1 MVRSLSS
8 MAKEAEPTLFHHL
21 LARLAT
27 EGRLKRLYTQNVDEI
42 DTSLPPLATEVPLGM
57 KAPWPRT
64 IQLHGGLKTMVCQ
77 KCRHT
82 SDLEPERFEGP
93 CPPLCNLCQE
103 TEMART
109 TTGQRSHGVG
119 KLRPRIVL
127 YNEHSPDEEAIGSV
141 VTADLRSRPDCLIV
155 VGTSLKIPGV
165 RRIVREM
172 SRVVRGRRDGLTV
185 WINRDSM
192 PVGKEFA
199 DCWDL
204 IVKGDSDEVAR
215 HAGFKKWND
224 DSKDIC
230 DSTASEVERM
240 KAKFQPTVEIWTP
253 NNKVRNDNCIPTPSA
268 SNDDASR
275 VQPDAPIPMKPL
287 TDSTNSGSVVPK
299 IFSRKSGDTSAKPKP
314 RKAAAPKKPAQKKR
328 KIESTSTDQASK
340 ITQTFRVAKSRKTS
354 NSKPIKAEIVI
365 KEGEPHKPMG
375 VVSPGDPR
383 SNTLVPLEHIEESSK
398 MSPAASRPPKGL
410 ERLIHGT

>member
-1 MVRSLSS
+1 

-21 LARLAT
+21 LARLAR

-42 DTSLPPLATEVPLGM
+42 DTSLPPLRTEVPLGL

-64 IQLHGGLKTMVCQ
+64 IQLHGGLKMMVCQ

-93 CPPLCNLCQE
+93 CPPLCNLCKE

-109 TTGQRSHGVG
+109 TVGQRSHGVG
-119 KLRPRIVL
+119 TLRPRIVL

-141 VTADLRSRPDCLIV
+141 VTADLRARPDCLIV

-172 SRVVRGRRDGLTV
+172 SRVVRGRKDGLTV

-215 HAGFKKWND
+215 HAGLKKWD
-224 DSKDIC
+224 DNSEDIH
-230 DSTASEVERM
+230 DTTSSEVERQ
-240 KAKFQPTVEIWTP
+240 KARCQPAVEIRTP
-253 NNKVRNDNCIPTPSA
+253 RKSFRDDNGISTPSA
-268 SNDDASR
+268 SNDDISR
-275 VQPDAPIPMKPL
+275 VQPDGPIPMKSL
-287 TDSTNSGSVVPK
+287 ADSASSGSGGC
-299 IFSRKSGDTSAKPKP
+299 KSGNTGSKAKVS
-314 RKAAAPKKPAQKKR
+314 KAAAPKKPAQKRR
-328 KIESTSTDQASK
+328 KIERTSKDQSRK
-340 ITQTFRVAKSRKTS
+340 ITQTFRVGKSTKTD
-354 NSKPIKAEIVI
+354 NPKPIKSEVVV
-365 KEGEPHKPMG
+365 KDEEPHKPMEE
-375 VVSPGDPR
+375 VSPGDPR
-383 SNTLVPLEHIEESSK
+383 SNTLVQSEHIDTPSK

-410 ERLIHGT
+410 EAMIHMGPENT